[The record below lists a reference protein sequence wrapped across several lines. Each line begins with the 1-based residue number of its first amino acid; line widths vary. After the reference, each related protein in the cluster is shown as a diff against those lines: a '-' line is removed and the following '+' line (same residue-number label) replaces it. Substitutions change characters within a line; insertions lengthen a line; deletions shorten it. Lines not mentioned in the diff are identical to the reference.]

1 MRSRSFAR
9 AALAALLL
17 FAAAPADAGI
27 RPWVSGVVGASTLA
41 MDDVNDE
48 IGRLNTEL
56 VPRAMRLE
64 EMKGGLNVGGAFG
77 LDVGKALTVGVAY
90 DRMLSQTETASQA
103 GYVQM
108 DVPGEVVRG
117 FARWAFMRVGE
128 ARAFVEASGG
138 RARTLASFTSRETG
152 GRTER
157 VGLSGS
163 GAAYE
168 FAAGFATSSDALCV
182 VTGSLGWRSARVDDI
197 RVDQQPIQD
206 ASGGAF
212 SADYS
217 GVFARLGVQFML
229 WPYRDGKAAPK
240 ANGGEGQGR

>member
-9 AALAALLL
+9 VYLAALLL
-17 FAAAPADAGI
+17 FAATPAHAGI

-41 MDDVNDE
+41 LGDVNDE
-48 IGRLNTEL
+48 IGLINAEL
-56 VPRAMRLE
+56 APRAMRLE

-77 LDVGKALTVGVAY
+77 LDVGKALTVGIAY
-90 DRMLSQTETASQA
+90 DRMLSQTESASQA
-103 GYVQM
+103 GFVQM

-117 FARWAFMRVGE
+117 FARYAFMQVGE

-152 GRTER
+152 GLTER
-157 VGLSGS
+157 VGLAGS

-168 FAAGFATSSDALCV
+168 FAAGLATSSDALCV
-182 VTGSLGWRSARVDDI
+182 VTGTLGWRSAKVDDI
-197 RVDQQPIQD
+197 RVDQELIPN

-217 GVFARLGVQFML
+217 GVFARFGVQFML
-229 WPYRDGKAAPK
+229 WPQRDGKPK
-240 ANGGEGQGR
+240 ANGAEGQGR